1 MPECL
6 PVELNDWIDQQG
18 GYAAAAEKLD
28 ESPRAVRSWYYA
40 ERAPGLASAVNII
53 KRSDYAV
60 DFNGIY
66 WPIALRIMGFEKP
79 GK

>member
-1 MPECL
+1 M
-6 PVELNDWIDQQG
+6 ELNDWIDKQG
-18 GYAAAAEKLD
+18 GYAAAAEKLG

-40 ERAPGLASAVNII
+40 ERAPGLPSAVNII
-53 KRSDYAV
+53 KCSDYAV

-66 WPIALRIMGFEKP
+66 WPLALRILGFEKP